1 MTYAISVGAVTC
13 PISERELD
21 VLVFRL
27 DRAGVVHGDW
37 RSPSAALAHALC
49 EQRDEGRSA
58 IKVPFELTGTLLE
71 TLQLWSGAEDFSD
84 RLSGLR
90 YALYA
95 ELEDEAK
102 AA

>member
-1 MTYAISVGAVTC
+1 MTHAISVGAVTC
-13 PISERELD
+13 PLSEREFD

-27 DRAGVVHGDW
+27 DRTGVIDGEW

-49 EQRDEGRSA
+49 EQRDEGRTT
-58 IKVPFELTGTLLE
+58 IEVPPALVGTLLE

>member
-1 MTYAISVGAVTC
+1 MTYAISVGTVTC
-13 PISERELD
+13 PITERELD

-27 DRAGVVHGDW
+27 DRAGVVHGGW
-37 RSPSAALAHALC
+37 YSPSAALAHALC
-49 EQRDEGRSA
+49 EQRDEGRTA
-58 IKVPFELTGTLLE
+58 IVVPLELVGTLLE
-71 TLQLWSGAEDFSD
+71 ALQLWAGAEDFSE